1 MRVTRPH
8 HQWSTA
14 AAFSLVELSLG
25 LALVSGLMVTL
36 LLMLNLHMTFVGMVR
51 SQDFLLRD
59 APRVGGLLNRLLVQ
73 TDHFFIYAD
82 AAAAVDPAAVPVVSG
97 TAVKLFFRRA
107 DGDTVARTLV
117 FAPPAAEDAGPGT
130 LRLASPENP
139 VGWPVSRALAGATFW
154 LEDGL
159 LKVRLL
165 GPRGEELTY
174 TGGGR

>member
-1 MRVTRPH
+1 MRANGRHDRRFRATG
-8 HQWSTA
+8 
-14 AAFSLVELSLG
+14 FSLVELSL
-25 LALVSGLMVTL
+25 AMAVISGLMVAL
-36 LLMLNLHMTFVGMVR
+36 LLMLNFHVTFVGMVR

-59 APRVGGLLNRLLVQ
+59 APRVGGLLNRLLPQ
-73 TDHFFIYAD
+73 ADHFFIYAD
-82 AAAAVDPAAVPVVSG
+82 AAAAGDPAALPMESG

-107 DGDTVARTLV
+107 DGDTVVRTLV
-117 FAPPAAEDAGPGT
+117 FAPPAAENVTPGT

-139 VGWPVSRALAGATFW
+139 AGWPVSRALAGATF
-154 LEDGL
+154 LIEDGL